1 VERLAEEQLLP
12 LPEAF
17 AWERFAT
24 EERKVTWDG
33 YVSYDGVLYG
43 LPGSFHLAGK
53 QVQVRERKG
62 VLSVWSAGQQVFE
75 IEKRPRSQ
83 DSVPHAE
90 QWKTVASTASTRRA
104 PTPLGHL
111 QPAPLVESRP
121 LQEYDQYCGV
131 ATRTEV
137 FV

>member
-1 VERLAEEQLLP
+1 M
-12 LPEAF
+12 
-17 AWERFAT
+17 
-24 EERKVTWDG
+24 TWDG

-43 LPGSFHLAGK
+43 LPGALQLAGK

-62 VLSVWSAGQQVFE
+62 VLTVWSAGTQVFE

-83 DSVPHAE
+83 DSVPHPE
-90 QWKTVASTASTRRA
+90 QWKTVASVSATRRA

-111 QPAPLVESRP
+111 QPAPDVESRS

-131 ATRTEV
+131 ESLQEV
-137 FV
+137 FA

>member
-1 VERLAEEQLLP
+1 VDRLAEEQLLP
-12 LPEAF
+12 LPQDF

-43 LPGSFHLAGK
+43 LPGTLQLAGK

-62 VLSVWSAGQQVFE
+62 VVSVWSAGKQVFA
-75 IEKRPRSQ
+75 IAKRPRSQ
-83 DSVPHAE
+83 DSVPHE
-90 QWKTVASTASTRRA
+90 DQWKTVASASAIRRG

-111 QPAPLVESRP
+111 QPAPQVESRS

-131 ATRTEV
+131 ASVQEV
-137 FV
+137 VA